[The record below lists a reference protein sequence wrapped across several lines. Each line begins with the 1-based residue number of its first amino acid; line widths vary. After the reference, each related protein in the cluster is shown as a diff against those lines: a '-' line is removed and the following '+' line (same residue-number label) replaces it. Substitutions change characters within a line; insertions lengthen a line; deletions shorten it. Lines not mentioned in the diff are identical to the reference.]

1 MTTYEKQL
9 RSLLEDAIRSRAHYF
24 NDCLHYDAAK
34 DLLAKKFPNAEIDIV
49 LVVLNALLREGILW
63 L

>member
-9 RSLLEDAIRSRAHYF
+9 RSLLEDAVRSRAHYF
-24 NDCLHYDAAK
+24 NDCLHYDAA
-34 DLLAKKFPNAEIDIV
+34 LTLIATKFRHAEIGIV
-49 LVVLNALLREGILW
+49 LDVLNDLLREGVLW